1 MYKYTKRKK
10 QSFRHHETFVI
21 NRFVWNRSISPWTSL
36 PSEAGKVLYGS
47 GVQNLLRNIFGAKLN
62 VTSRNFNRA
71 MKYWLK
77 MVDIPRHVELDGADN
92 FSSLDRTWLDADNL
106 WIIVYPRI
114 MKINAGDHACPG
126 NVGMQ
131 RTEWDQIGIIS
142 CSQSQVYLW
151 SYLRGQEETTH
162 TRQDWDWNRSQTTWV
177 LFVIGVSG
185 LDQHER
191 MKIQAVLIL

>member
-47 GVQNLLRNIFGAKLN
+47 GVQNLLRNIFGAKLS

-77 MVDIPRHVELDGADN
+77 MVDIPRRVELDGADN

-131 RTEWDQIGIIS
+131 RTEWDQIGISHAVKVKFTYGPTYVARKKQRTHVRTGTETDHKQHGCYLLLVSLAWIS
-142 CSQSQVYLW
+142 M
-151 SYLRGQEETTH
+151 RE
-162 TRQDWDWNRSQTTWV
+162 
-177 LFVIGVSG
+177 
-185 LDQHER
+185 
-191 MKIQAVLIL
+191 